1 MDFFVLALTI
11 YTLGMETVQ
20 ERSVD
25 SLTSLEERITRAVH
39 LITDLRA
46 QNAALAKKVSALEEE
61 VKAGAVTQHEMES
74 HNAELMQQRND
85 LEQKLKQQGNEL
97 DEIRGERKEVRT
109 RIEKLLSQLDLLSA
123 S

>member
-1 MDFFVLALTI
+1 
-11 YTLGMETVQ
+11 METVQ

-25 SLTSLEERITRAVH
+25 SLASLEERITRAVH

-46 QNAALAKKVSALEEE
+46 QNAALAKKVTALEEE
-61 VKAGAVTQHEMES
+61 VKAGATTQHEMEA
-74 HNAELMQQRND
+74 HNAELMKERND
-85 LEQKLKQQGNEL
+85 LQQKLKQQGNEL

>member
-1 MDFFVLALTI
+1 MAFFVLALTI

-74 HNAELMQQRND
+74 HNAELMQERND

>member
-1 MDFFVLALTI
+1 
-11 YTLGMETVQ
+11 METVQ

-25 SLTSLEERITRAVH
+25 SLASLEERITRAVH

-46 QNAALAKKVSALEEE
+46 ENATLTKQVAALEQEIKGGSSVQQDLQTAN
-61 VKAGAVTQHEMES
+61 AGLVNER
-74 HNAELMQQRND
+74 NELA
-85 LEQKLKQQGNEL
+85 QKLKQQGSDLE
-97 DEIRGERKEVRT
+97 EIRGERKEVRT